1 MSCFCGRPAGSNGLC
16 IYHDPQCVRDP
27 SCRRL
32 LSFTPDCERC
42 YLPGGEVSGVLP
54 RLREA
59 RIHGPLIIETV
70 TGDVDLEGAR
80 GVDLYIYS
88 VRGDVRLAGARF
100 RHIYIDRV
108 LGVVDFS
115 GGRADSFV
123 ALSVDGGIRAKGAEV
138 RGRLHLVD
146 SSGFLDAEGA
156 SAVGEVL
163 VDKFKGTLSLGV
175 RAYSLELVR
184 ISGAVSLAGASAEG
198 DIYVVESTGDRLDL
212 SGVEVG
218 GRLFLLASK
227 FGGVRIDKPEL
238 LKKIVVL

>member
-1 MSCFCGRPAGSNGLC
+1 MSCFCGRPARSNGLC

-42 YLPGGEVSGVLP
+42 HLPGGEVSGILP

-59 RIHGPLIIETV
+59 RIHGPLIVETV

-123 ALSVDGGIRAKGAEV
+123 ALSVDGGIRARGAEV
-138 RGRLHLVD
+138 RGRLHVVR

-163 VDKFKGTLSLGV
+163 VDRFRGDVSLGV
-175 RAYSLELVR
+175 RAYSLELAE
-184 ISGAVSLAGASAEG
+184 ISGAVNLAGASAEG
-198 DIYVVESTGDRLDL
+198 DVYIVESTGDRLDL

-218 GRLFLLASK
+218 GRLFLLASR
-227 FGGVRIDKPEL
+227 FGGVRVDRPDL